1 MIQEINILKNQAKMC
16 PIQSNIN
23 QTLILSDFCLEKN
36 CLNLFSN
43 LILHTDIITV
53 FILKYYLNMDLIDT
67 PNPSA
72 KKILIEHSYEIAT
85 YIKKD
90 SQNIEGIAKDL
101 IQIDGIL
108 SIFTGP
114 GFLTITKEES
124 SDWNVINND
133 ILNKFDT
140 I

>member
-1 MIQEINILKNQAKMC
+1 
-16 PIQSNIN
+16 
-23 QTLILSDFCLEKN
+23 
-36 CLNLFSN
+36 
-43 LILHTDIITV
+43 
-53 FILKYYLNMDLIDT
+53 MDLIDT
-67 PNPSA
+67 PNPNA
-72 KKILIEHSYEIAT
+72 KKILVEHNYEIAI

-90 SQNIEGIAKDL
+90 SENIKGVAKDL
-101 IQIDGIL
+101 IEIDGVL

-124 SDWNVINND
+124 SDWNIINND